1 MKALLNISIYSRF
14 NAGSNQR
21 ITQENVIVPC
31 RGEVSVPAVHLTV
44 TLTKCHK
51 SSPKFDPF
59 FKLMQMKATEIRS
72 RVSLLN
78 TEKVPQTGNEDE
90 TSETAIRPS
99 TESKVNAATGK
110 LNNLFKLK
118 VFPQP

>member
-21 ITQENVIVPC
+21 ITQENVIVPR
-31 RGEVSVPAVHLTV
+31 RGEVSVPAVLLTV